1 MFKLVYLENA
11 NKDPI
16 VRKLQG
22 PSFKFV
28 EVLEKIQQNNKMLFG
43 GLKAVSTLIDSLSD
57 RDFEVMK
64 IKQLHKTNWG
74 ITEELFKKY
83 YLMAI
88 DLVNV
93 LSGEIDSMTELG
105 RLRKILE
112 KRYGLET
119 KSNLLLKQKIYSD
132 KTYQGTVKKLLMFQ
146 HKFKTLNNQ
155 RIKVINELLSQLNS
169 LMALERNLIEAAQR
183 DTSLDQYDMT
193 INAAH
198 MERVV
203 DNIKEYLRIFEHSI
217 GELNKNHRN
226 LEGLKSQISD
236 IEREY
241 RKLNSVDPNFHVAY
255 NAVGSFEDMY
265 HLANK
270 VSRAL
275 GIEIKNLQQEVNM
288 LSAKEKNL
296 GRKDNLILMH
306 HPKILGLA
314 SDQKTLKH
322 MLKEH
327 VKDTGTLVTE
337 LTDCISKADEDM
349 DFCVSHLAAVKNA
362 DIKKMNSHI
371 DYIKAQ
377 QQAAT
382 DKLKYSKLLMLLY
395 KALNNV
401 VRSAEMKELDN
412 QSLEQQKGIASAIVK
427 QMSAAKELEKHSR
440 SLNALRE
447 FYARSQVGTQKAA
460 EKNLKKNMHALIDIQ
475 NETVGIADSLAKQ
488 HQQFAKENV
497 QRALVARSTG
507 LDRQGMRDEIR
518 DQLKVGKLVREGD
531 EMIDRKMY
539 PADWEGFD
547 PDDPEPHRVG
557 SMKQRQRVSSVAS
570 YASGQS
576 DIISGS
582 TQSGG
587 AAQKQVTLGM
597 LAKAIRSELGEK
609 ANAVG
614 GSKLDKELTKALAS
628 VRDSVK
634 KAKGS
639 KKTKGQRG
647 GAGLAYMIT
656 QRYTLQEF
664 MKVLDQELAQARAL
678 AYQRTSD
685 PMERIKI
692 ELVLNTKR
700 EDMIKSQ
707 ITKMGGPMGDA
718 DSYWEKLDGQ
728 IAKEYILNA
737 FFSNIGAYQKLYKV
751 VHEAA
756 RSFET
761 QNSLIRN
768 IFAKTIRKVGT
779 NSQDAADLRQANNE
793 FGDAVKTLLMQVN
806 KVDNLCAYK
815 KIDVV
820 EILKNPD
827 ENSDASKNAQKCS
840 KAIQYV
846 SGLSLDLV
854 ERTNALLQRMDFIH
868 ERVSLKEVQEQLGKF
883 NLRTSQSQLVLAEK
897 ARNLALSLILEMR
910 AFITE
915 YMRMAYAVSKYTANN
930 QLSGREKLRLDDIKE
945 DLAVIARRLGTGAP
959 SDGGSNLR
967 TELAEAFEQ
976 LTQHNNGI
984 SELLKP
990 GAKADSNTIVKL
1002 NILVQQRQQALNHVV
1017 SLLNEVEDKLAK
1029 QRGLLEEVSS
1039 IDIKHNMAMMQ
1050 WLNKMAIVVYA
1061 TTYDIKD
1068 KLVVLGAVRDAMNQQ
1083 VPQSSAPGTYR
1094 ELTTWVNR
1102 VTSNLLN
1109 VWFQIKN
1116 QLEEVLPSGQVKTVG
1131 GADLSSKANSM
1142 MGQATTVINN
1152 YIDGLKTRIDD
1163 HLSKVK
1169 SIDQGILQSTTSG
1182 VIMEELARFQ
1192 KELEDKDTSKIP
1204 AGNLEEAGKL
1214 SLKYLQNEILDDN
1227 ALPKDVYQFLD
1238 QLANLSRG
1246 NDVEKI
1252 KVTRKHVI
1260 KALTL
1265 DALHA
1270 MLEGGRQMALYAC
1283 VLETMARAEHTKCE
1297 DPTNEKCSKMNNAA
1311 NELKRCQQTIA
1322 SQVLNS
1328 LNTSLKEIFGS
1339 QYSEDKN
1346 IEVAKA
1352 AIDKLYTELS
1362 QSKKKIDEI
1371 YAEMSSSVTAFVI
1384 TGTSINKDP
1393 TEVLDEI
1400 RTLVHSG
1407 FGNLA
1412 TEDISNTGTFGIK
1425 ATEEAQKLD
1434 KCIDDLGAIA
1444 KSMGNMLKT
1453 VGEGIYKQPGC
1464 QVQVRGGLFGGL
1476 QIQTAKGQ
1484 WDRLSDILSKL
1495 NANINKMTKID
1506 RNIRDKLI
1514 ILTRD
1519 IDGFQMGSGYNSVLA
1534 LCQAVNALNMYCHA
1548 GIQQNIRSGAKQV
1561 EATKKAV
1568 ESKPAQAPTSLG
1580 HFGLQPTKTPSGLA
1594 AEMADA
1600 PTAGQKSA
1608 LEAAQKAAAKKMTGG
1623 GGRRK
1628 RH

>member
-28 EVLEKIQQNNKMLFG
+28 EVLEKIQQNNKILFG
-43 GLKAVSTLIDSLSD
+43 GLKAVTTLIDSLSD

-93 LSGEIDSMTELG
+93 LSGEIDAMTELG

-119 KSNLLLKQKIYSD
+119 KTALLLKQRIYSD
-132 KTYQGTVKKLLMFQ
+132 KMYQGTVKKLLMFQ

-169 LMALERNLIEAAQR
+169 LMALERNLIEAARR

-198 MERVV
+198 MERVI
-203 DNIKEYLRIFEHSI
+203 DNIQEYLKIFEHSI
-217 GELNKNHRN
+217 SELNKYHRS
-226 LEGLKSQISD
+226 LEGLKDQISS

-241 RKLNSVDPNFHVAY
+241 RKLNSVDPNFHVSY

-270 VSRAL
+270 VSKAL
-275 GIEIKNLQQEVNM
+275 GIEIQNLQQEVKM
-288 LSAKEKNL
+288 LDAKEKNL

-322 MLKEH
+322 MLREH

-337 LTDCISKADEDM
+337 LTDCIGKADEDM

-377 QQAAT
+377 QQAAS

-395 KALNNV
+395 KALNKV
-401 VRSAEMKELDN
+401 VRSAEMKELDT

-427 QMSAAKELEKHSR
+427 QMNATKELEKHSR

-447 FYARSQVGTQKAA
+447 FYARSQAGTQKAA
-460 EKNLKKNMHALIDIQ
+460 EKNLKKNMHALIEIQ
-475 NETVGIADSLAKQ
+475 NETVNIADSLAKQ
-488 HQQFAKENV
+488 HQQFAKEGV
-497 QRALVARSTG
+497 QRALVARATG

-531 EMIDRKMY
+531 EMIDRKLY
-539 PADWEGFD
+539 PQDWEGFD
-547 PDDPEPHRVG
+547 PNDPEPHLVG
-557 SMKQRQRVSSVAS
+557 SMDPTRIPPSSPVMMPVGGQR
-570 YASGQS
+570 
-576 DIISGS
+576 
-582 TQSGG
+582 GG
-587 AAQKQVTLGM
+587 AQKQVTLGM
-597 LAKAIRSELGEK
+597 LAKAIRAELGEK

-614 GSKLDKELTKALAS
+614 GGQLDKELTKALKA
-628 VRDSVK
+628 VRDSVN
-634 KAKGS
+634 KAKS
-639 KKTKGQRG
+639 KKNGRQRG

-678 AYQRTSD
+678 AYQRASN

-692 ELVLNTKR
+692 ELVLYTKR
-700 EDMIKSQ
+700 EEMIKAQ
-707 ITKMGGPMGDA
+707 IEKMGGPMGNA
-718 DSYWEKLDGQ
+718 ESYWQKLDGQ

-737 FFSNIGAYQKLYKV
+737 FFSNIGAYQRLYKV

-756 RSFET
+756 RSFEV
-761 QNSLIRN
+761 QNTLIRT

-779 NSQDAADLRQANNE
+779 NSQDATDLRDANNK

-827 ENSDASKNAQKCS
+827 EQSEASQNAMKCS

-854 ERTNALLQRMDFIH
+854 ERTNDLLQRMDFIH
-868 ERVSLKEVQEQLGKF
+868 ERVSLKEIQEQLSRF

-945 DLAVIARRLGTGAP
+945 DLAVIARRLGTGAAA
-959 SDGGSNLR
+959 SGSNLR
-967 TELAEAFEQ
+967 TELAEGFEQ
-976 LTQHNNGI
+976 LTQHNSGI
-984 SELLKP
+984 ANLLKP
-990 GAKADSNTIVKL
+990 GAKADSDTIVKL
-1002 NILVQQRQQALNHVV
+1002 NILVQQRQQALDHVV

-1029 QRGLLEEVSS
+1029 QRNLLEEVAS
-1039 IDIKHNMAMMQ
+1039 IDIRHNMAMMQ

-1068 KLVVLGAVRDAMNQQ
+1068 KLVVLGAIRDAMNQQ
-1083 VPQSSAPGTYR
+1083 VPQSSMPGTYR

-1102 VTSNLLN
+1102 VTANLLN
-1109 VWFQIKN
+1109 VWFQIKQ
-1116 QLEEVLPSGQVKTVG
+1116 QLEEVLPEGRVKTG
-1131 GADLSSKANSM
+1131 GADLTQSANNM
-1142 MGQATTVINN
+1142 MGQATSVIND
-1152 YIDGLKTRIDD
+1152 YIDKLKQRIDN
-1163 HLSKVK
+1163 HLNKVK
-1169 SIDQGILQSTTSG
+1169 SIDQSILQSATSG

-1192 KELEDKDTSKIP
+1192 SELENKKGIKNVPES
-1204 AGNLEEAGKL
+1204 NLEEAGRL
-1214 SLKYLQNEILDDN
+1214 SVKYLEQEILDEK
-1227 ALPKDVYQFLD
+1227 ALPKDVYQLLTNFAKLTRASATG
-1238 QLANLSRG
+1238 QLAQLAATNPK
-1246 NDVEKI
+1246 KI
-1252 KVTRKHVI
+1252 QVIHKHIV
-1260 KALTL
+1260 KALSL
-1265 DALHA
+1265 SALHA
-1270 MLEGGRQMALYAC
+1270 MLEGGRQLALYAC
-1283 VLETMARAEHTKCE
+1283 ALETTARAEHTKCT
-1297 DPTNEKCSKMNNAA
+1297 DVTSEKCTKMKNAA
-1311 NELKRCQQTIA
+1311 WELKRLQQTIA

-1328 LNTSLKEIFGS
+1328 LNTTLKEIAGS
-1339 QYSEDKN
+1339 QYDQIKN
-1346 IEVAKA
+1346 IELAKNA
-1352 AIDKLYTELS
+1352 CNKLYVELS
-1362 QSKKKIDEI
+1362 ESKKKI
-1371 YAEMSSSVTAFVI
+1371 
-1384 TGTSINKDP
+1384 
-1393 TEVLDEI
+1393 
-1400 RTLVHSG
+1400 
-1407 FGNLA
+1407 
-1412 TEDISNTGTFGIK
+1412 
-1425 ATEEAQKLD
+1425 EAQKNEIEGSVSGLQVISLPLD
-1434 KCIDDLGAIA
+1434 PTSVLDSIKKLVDSNFDEFAMSTTTDTELFAKNGIEAFSKLNEQVTNLGKVALGIADNLKATGQAIYE
-1444 KSMGNMLKT
+1444 T
-1453 VGEGIYKQPGC
+1453 EGC
-1464 QVQVRGGLFGGL
+1464 EVQVRSGIFGGL
-1476 QIQTAKGQ
+1476 QIKTAKGQ
-1484 WDRLSDILSKL
+1484 WDRLVDIEKKL
-1495 NANINKMTKID
+1495 REHIDKMNKVES
-1506 RNIRDKLI
+1506 NIRDKLI

-1519 IDGFQMGSGYNSVLA
+1519 IDGFQMGAGYNSVLA
-1534 LCQAVNALNMYCHA
+1534 LCQAVNALNMYCHV
-1548 GIQQNIRSGAKQV
+1548 GIQQTIRTGAKKV
-1561 EATKKAV
+1561 EAAKRKTVEQQGPLGSFKSTAASVLKQRLKTAPGQAGVEWGEVVEEVVSGQEEALTK
-1568 ESKPAQAPTSLG
+1568 AQR
-1580 HFGLQPTKTPSGLA
+1580 KA
-1594 AEMADA
+1594 AE
-1600 PTAGQKSA
+1600 G
-1608 LEAAQKAAAKKMTGG
+1608 LL
-1623 GGRRK
+1623 
-1628 RH
+1628 